1 MFIKERMNRMD
12 GSNEVKNESY
22 RGHIKKLNKND
33 NMKIYD
39 IPLFRIAHTRKE
51 WRKNFSKIGDQEK
64 IMLLESI
71 KQNGL
76 LHPIIVWEMDKE
88 DVDGHTFEILAGN
101 NRFDMYQYLH
111 KSDENNEYA
120 TIPALCYRHNEIDE
134 NQALEIF
141 VDTNYVQ
148 RKLKKTEIAYSLKTK
163 LKILKERKTPNALSK
178 AAEELNIARTWAYTY
193 SKCTELIDEFK
204 RLLDEDKITLKIA
217 SKLGNWSA
225 NTQKQIYNLF
235 GGDEI
240 KSHLPEK
247 VWNYVP
253 AKTSDE
259 SAIHTIKNALNK
271 YNQVREKDKKSVD
284 NPKENSLLDDYSL
297 EVDQNSGVVT
307 LMFNKRQFYKIKK
320 LIKKEDYD
328 KYDDIVK

>member
-1 MFIKERMNRMD
+1 MTKKIKEINR
-12 GSNEVKNESY
+12 NHTREVFN
-22 RGHIKKLNKND
+22 
-33 NMKIYD
+33 

-51 WRKNFSKIGDQEK
+51 WQRNFSPLSDQEK
-64 IMLLESI
+64 VELLDSI
-71 KQNGL
+71 RREGL
-76 LHPIIVWEMDKE
+76 LHPIIVWKMEKE
-88 DVDGHTFEILAGN
+88 DIDGHTYEILAGN
-101 NRFDMYQYLH
+101 NRFDIYKYLH
-111 KSDENNEYA
+111 KDDPENKYA
-120 TIPALCYRHNEIDE
+120 TIPAFCYDHDSLDE

-141 VDTNYVQ
+141 VDTNYIQ
-148 RKLKKTEIAYSLKTK
+148 RKLKKSEIAYSLKTK
-163 LKILKERKTPNALSK
+163 LDVLKKRNTPNALK
-178 AAEELNIARTWAYTY
+178 EAANELKIAKTWAYTY

-235 GGDEI
+235 GEDEI

-271 YNQVREKDKKSVD
+271 YHQVREKNEKSVD
-284 NPKENSLLDDYSL
+284 KPREHSLLDDYSL
-297 EVDQNSGVVT
+297 GIDPDSGRMI
-307 LMFNKRQFYKIKK
+307 LRFDKKQLYKIEN

-328 KYDDIVK
+328 KYNTDDNMIK

>member
-1 MFIKERMNRMD
+1 M
-12 GSNEVKNESY
+12 
-22 RGHIKKLNKND
+22 
-33 NMKIYD
+33 
-39 IPLFRIAHTRKE
+39 
-51 WRKNFSKIGDQEK
+51 
-64 IMLLESI
+64 
-71 KQNGL
+71 
-76 LHPIIVWEMDKE
+76 
-88 DVDGHTFEILAGN
+88 
-101 NRFDMYQYLH
+101 
-111 KSDENNEYA
+111 
-120 TIPALCYRHNEIDE
+120 
-134 NQALEIF
+134 
-141 VDTNYVQ
+141 
-148 RKLKKTEIAYSLKTK
+148 
-163 LKILKERKTPNALSK
+163 SK

-307 LMFNKRQFYKIKK
+307 LMFNKKQFYKIKK